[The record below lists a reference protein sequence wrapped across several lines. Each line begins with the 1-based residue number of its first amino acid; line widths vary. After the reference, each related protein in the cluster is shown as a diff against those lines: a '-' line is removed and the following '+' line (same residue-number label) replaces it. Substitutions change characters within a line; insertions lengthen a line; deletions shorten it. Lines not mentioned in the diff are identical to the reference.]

1 MRHFKLTI
9 AYDGTD
15 FHGWQAQSS
24 KPTIQGEI
32 VGVLR
37 QLTQEKILLQGTG
50 RTDAGV
56 HALGQVASFRTHSGL
71 SAEDFQSRAERL
83 VAAVDSHCESRRG
96 RAELQRALFLS
107 RQGVPLSDV
116 SRPGLSP
123 DAVEICF
130 ALSIPAR

>member
-1 MRHFKLTI
+1 MRPAWRNLLYSPGMRYFKLTI

-37 QLTQEKILLQGTG
+37 QLTQENILLQGTG

-56 HALGQVASFRTHSGL
+56 HALGQVASFRTH
-71 SAEDFQSRAERL
+71 RA
-83 VAAVDSHCESRRG
+83 SP
-96 RAELQRALFLS
+96 QR
-107 RQGVPLSDV
+107 
-116 SRPGLSP
+116 
-123 DAVEICF
+123 I
-130 ALSIPAR
+130 SIAR